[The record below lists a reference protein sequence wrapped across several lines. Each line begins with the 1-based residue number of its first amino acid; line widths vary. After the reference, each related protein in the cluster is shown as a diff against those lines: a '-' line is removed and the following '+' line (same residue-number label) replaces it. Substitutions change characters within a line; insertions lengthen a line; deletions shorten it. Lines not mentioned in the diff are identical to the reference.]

1 MSQKP
6 KEDEKSPFEKV
17 LIQRDVKK
25 ILRQLLK
32 EKKELYCKGDNDVFF
47 GFRPDDYDEDLG
59 LAGKIV
65 VLDAKPGAL
74 EKVVVNFAVGAD
86 RYFTVATFETSGGR
100 GTLRMD
106 GVIYRL
112 ERREH
117 LRIPLVESLEK
128 SCNIIQWIDKVV
140 FITCD
145 IKDISQGG
153 VRLSFP
159 LVKNR
164 PAQIGDQLKIVLHI
178 KKKWQIEMM
187 ATIRHIASQ
196 EDQALLGLQ
205 FVINTDADFK
215 KILSL
220 TMELQREYVRS
231 ENAV

>member
-1 MSQKP
+1 MSQRKEGEKP
-6 KEDEKSPFEKV
+6 PFEKV
-17 LIQRDVKK
+17 MIQRDVKK
-25 ILRQLLK
+25 ILRQVLR
-32 EKKELYCKGDNDVFF
+32 EKKELYCKGENDVFF
-47 GFRPDDYDEDLG
+47 GFRPDAFDEDLG
-59 LAGKIV
+59 LGGKIV
-65 VLDAKPGAL
+65 VLDAKPSKT

-86 RYFTVATFETSGGR
+86 RYFTVATFETDEGR
-100 GTLRMD
+100 GTLKVD
-106 GVIYRL
+106 GVLYRL

-117 LRIPLVESLEK
+117 LRIPLLETMEK

-140 FITCD
+140 FITAD

-153 VRLSFP
+153 VKLSFP
-159 LVKNR
+159 LAKSR

-178 KKKWQIEMM
+178 KKKWQIEMR
-187 ATIRHIASQ
+187 AEIRHIGAQ
-196 EDQALLGLQ
+196 EDEAQLGLR